1 MFGYPTVS
9 ELAPIVESLRAEGA
23 ADESQVITPVVRDSD
38 LPLSFA
44 QERLWFLDRLQP
56 GNPAYIIPLAV
67 RLTGELCIDALLSSL
82 NMIVG
87 RHEALRTRFVNH
99 RSGPVQIIDDEVGFE
114 LTQTDLSAIA
124 AEDLEQEIISRFRT
138 EKARPFN
145 LATDSLIR
153 GSLLHMMHDEHVLLL
168 TMHHI
173 ISDGWSLGVLF
184 RELSACYTAFSHGEQ
199 PALAKLAVQYADFSV
214 WQRQWLSGEQLD
226 KQLDYWGKQL
236 AGLQVL
242 DLPTDRTRPAM
253 QTYDGALEV
262 LSIDKQ
268 LSDQLERLSKDSG
281 VTLFMT
287 LLAVY
292 MVMLHRYSGQD
303 DIVIGSPIANRNR
316 SELEG
321 LIAFFVNMLV
331 MRVDCSGNPDFRTLV
346 KRVSEMAL
354 GAYEHQD
361 IPFERLIDVLQVE
374 RDPSRNPLFQVHF
387 ALQDAPLE
395 ALELRGLTIE
405 PVVAEIQF
413 RPF

>member
-1 MFGYPTVS
+1 
-9 ELAPIVESLRAEGA
+9 
-23 ADESQVITPVVRDSD
+23 
-38 LPLSFA
+38 
-44 QERLWFLDRLQP
+44 
-56 GNPAYIIPLAV
+56 
-67 RLTGELCIDALLSSL
+67 
-82 NMIVG
+82 
-87 RHEALRTRFVNH
+87 
-99 RSGPVQIIDDEVGFE
+99 
-114 LTQTDLSAIA
+114 
-124 AEDLEQEIISRFRT
+124 
-138 EKARPFN
+138 
-145 LATDSLIR
+145 
-153 GSLLHMMHDEHVLLL
+153 
-168 TMHHI
+168 MHHI

-184 RELSACYTAFSHGEQ
+184 RELGACYAAFSHGEQ